1 MSSEQAGTRG
11 MEDRRT
17 MDADG
22 NSRGDIPMVRVC
34 GGEEKAET
42 ERVHCG
48 ASNAADVFVSCLC
61 TDPARVFGQAAV
73 LTDRVENFSL
83 LEDEVCAEVFEF
95 LVSSSCVVGWAQ
107 TSFGEGYKAMAQ
119 KGFGRFIGWVEPYCC
134 QNPA

>member
-1 MSSEQAGTRG
+1 M
-11 MEDRRT
+11 
-17 MDADG
+17 
-22 NSRGDIPMVRVC
+22 
-34 GGEEKAET
+34 
-42 ERVHCG
+42 HCG